1 MSIFGKNKNNGSS
14 DAVATA
20 SVQTAGKNCHP
31 FRYLGNYTP
40 LVEANN
46 RVYRSIREGVP
57 IIDSAINKIVRLMGG
72 FELDCGDE
80 RLNDDMNRFF
90 SSVNVSGN
98 QCGIQSFVDNFMNQL
113 LTYGTAIGEMVAR

>member
-90 SSVNVSGN
+90 LLSMSVATSAEY
-98 QCGIQSFVDNFMNQL
+98 SRL
-113 LTYGTAIGEMVAR
+113 LIIL